1 MRPLTGIALKLASVL
16 LFVTMISLIK
26 ATSAHV
32 PPGQAVFFRATFAIP
47 VILAWLWLRGDLAT
61 GLRVSRPLGH
71 VARSLFGT
79 GAQGLYFAAVALLP
93 LPEVTALNYT
103 APLLTVIFA
112 ALILGERVGLVRSGA
127 VALGF
132 AGVLVVLWPRLGG
145 TAGQAGELLGAGL
158 VLAGAACAAMAQIM
172 IRQLVRT
179 DQTSAI
185 VFWFSCTAAALS
197 LLTLPFGWVQPTG
210 QEALFLVLAGVLG
223 GLGQVLLTSAYRFAD
238 ASVVAPFDYASML
251 LVVVVGIAV
260 FGEMPTV
267 PMLAGAALVI
277 AAGIGIILRERQLGL
292 RRARARAARTP
303 RT

>member
-93 LPEVTALNYT
+93 RPEVTALNYT